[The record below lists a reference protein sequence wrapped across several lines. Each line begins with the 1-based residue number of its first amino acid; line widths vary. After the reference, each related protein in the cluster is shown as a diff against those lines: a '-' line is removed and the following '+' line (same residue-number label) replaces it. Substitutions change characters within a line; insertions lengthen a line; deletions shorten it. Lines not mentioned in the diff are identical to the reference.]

1 MHLRSLAK
9 PAAILLFCGMPAA
22 VADPS
27 MVLSYGSNNCERFSR
42 APDREKQQYLVW
54 AEGFISAL
62 NTKAAGDARMAGMFW
77 NRARN
82 TVWLEAYCKNRPL
95 QGFVFAAEALR
106 TSIGGRNR

>member
-22 VADPS
+22 VAAPS

-42 APDREKQQYLVW
+42 APDREKQQYLIW
-54 AEGFISAL
+54 AEGYISAL
-62 NTKAAGDARMAGMFW
+62 NTKAAGDGRMAGMFW

-82 TVWLEAYCKNRPL
+82 TVWLETYCKSHPL
-95 QGFVFAAEALR
+95 QAFVFATEALR